1 MSMTAINPAT
11 GETLHEYTLHDSD
24 TVQNILQ
31 SAEKTAA
38 HWRQQSIAQ
47 RAELLRSVAKQLKTQ
62 KAQLARLIT
71 QEMGK
76 LIGESEGEIDK
87 CAWVCEYYADQAE
100 DFLSDQPLDS
110 DASRSLVAWQPL
122 GTVLAVMPWN
132 FPFWQVFRCAAPA
145 LMAGNTVLLKHASN
159 VPGCALQI
167 EQVFRDAGCPS
178 GLFSTLMISA
188 RDVADVIAAP
198 QVHAV
203 SLTGSEAAGRSV
215 AASAGQ
221 QLKKCVLELGGSD
234 PFVVLD
240 DADLDAAVKGAL
252 TSRFLNSGQSC
263 IAAKRFIV
271 VDAVADEFV
280 QRFNTAIA
288 SLKPGDPL
296 DSNTGF
302 APMARED
309 LRAELHKQLSASI
322 DQGATRITGGEPL
335 GGKGWFYA
343 PTLLDHVKPG
353 MPAFDEETF
362 GPLAAVVRANDEEQ
376 ALQLA
381 NQTRYGLGGSVWT
394 GNDQRGEAFARRMQ
408 CGCAFVNG
416 MVKSDPRLPFGGIKD
431 SGYGRE
437 LSLLGIHEF
446 VNAKTLWIK

>member
-1 MSMTAINPAT
+1 
-11 GETLHEYTLHDSD
+11 
-24 TVQNILQ
+24 
-31 SAEKTAA
+31 
-38 HWRQQSIAQ
+38 
-47 RAELLRSVAKQLKTQ
+47 
-62 KAQLARLIT
+62 
-71 QEMGK
+71 
-76 LIGESEGEIDK
+76 
-87 CAWVCEYYADQAE
+87 
-100 DFLSDQPLDS
+100 
-110 DASRSLVAWQPL
+110 
-122 GTVLAVMPWN
+122 
-132 FPFWQVFRCAAPA
+132 
-145 LMAGNTVLLKHASN
+145 
-159 VPGCALQI
+159 
-167 EQVFRDAGCPS
+167 
-178 GLFSTLMISA
+178 
-188 RDVADVIAAP
+188 
-198 QVHAV
+198 
-203 SLTGSEAAGRSV
+203 
-215 AASAGQ
+215 
-221 QLKKCVLELGGSD
+221 
-234 PFVVLD
+234 
-240 DADLDAAVKGAL
+240 
-252 TSRFLNSGQSC
+252 
-263 IAAKRFIV
+263 
-271 VDAVADEFV
+271 VADEFV

-335 GGKGWFYA
+335 EGKGWFYA